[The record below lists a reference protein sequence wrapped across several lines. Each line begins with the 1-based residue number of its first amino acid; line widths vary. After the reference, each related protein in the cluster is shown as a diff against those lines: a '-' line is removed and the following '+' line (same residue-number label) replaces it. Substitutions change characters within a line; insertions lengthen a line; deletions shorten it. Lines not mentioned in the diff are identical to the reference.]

1 MGISEEQFWRLT
13 LKQYDALV
21 RRLNKKKKDDAW
33 NVANIMAQIHNAHIT
48 KESDAVKP
56 QDFMPRE
63 NKKLS
68 GEELKKKMVTQFA
81 YLKKN

>member
-1 MGISEEQFWRLT
+1 M
-13 LKQYDALV
+13 
-21 RRLNKKKKDDAW
+21 W
-33 NVANIMAQIHNAHIT
+33 NVANIMAQIHNSHIT

-56 QDFMPRE
+56 ENFMPRDHRE
-63 NKKLS
+63 LS